1 MILNYV
7 YRIYPDSNQIDLL
20 NEWLETCRVSYN
32 YALRELKDW
41 IASRKC
47 PVDRCNLES
56 EYIMAADYPFPSY
69 HQQQNNLPKA
79 KKDFP
84 RLASI
89 PSQVLQTNIRRL
101 HDAWDFFQ
109 KRGYGFPRFKKYGQ
123 MKSILFPQFK
133 SNPLTG
139 EAAASLPKYFGKNG
153 GWQIKLPKLGK
164 VQINLHRPIPDG
176 FVIKQVRVLKKA
188 VGWLATVAIESDIEV
203 KSPVPHGHAIGVD
216 VGLLSYVATSDGFI
230 ESRPKFFSTAY
241 SRLKVLQKRLSKK
254 QKRGKNYEKA
264 RIKVAKQHNH
274 IDFKRK
280 DYQFKLAHKLCDM
293 ADTIF
298 VEDCDFR
305 IMAKGMLGKH
315 TIDASF
321 GQMRNILE
329 YVARKRDVFVGRVDH
344 RGTSQTCPNCR
355 SEVRKDFSVRLHECT
370 ECGYEVDRDIAS
382 AQEICNRGQETY
394 PGTLEKQEIASQ
406 VVLSGNLVLDK
417 WQNTFGYRGGMLN
430 SDVEKAR
437 PLLPSNGRRV
447 SPSPTL
453 YSQS

>member
-7 YRIYPDSNQIDLL
+7 YRIYPTKLQIDLL
-20 NEWLETCRVSYN
+20 NEWVETCRVSYN

-47 PVDRCNLES
+47 PIDRCSLES

-79 KKDFP
+79 KKEFS
-84 RLASI
+84 RLKSV

-139 EAAASLPKYFGKNG
+139 WQGIQGREPASRHSPL
-153 GWQIKLPKLGK
+153 QIQLPKLGK
-164 VQINLHRPIPDG
+164 VQINLHRPIPEG
-176 FVIKQVRVLKKA
+176 FVIKQVRVVKKA
-188 VGWLATVAIESDIEV
+188 VGWFAILAIESDIDIP
-203 KSPVPHGHAIGVD
+203 SPIPHGHSIGID
-216 VGLLSYVATSDGFI
+216 VGLLSYVATSDGYT
-230 ESRPKFFSTAY
+230 ESRPKFFKTAHR
-241 SRLKVLQKRLSKK
+241 RLKVLQKRLSRKM
-254 QKRGKNYEKA
+254 KRGKNYEKA

-274 IDFKRK
+274 IAFKRS

-305 IMAKGMLGKH
+305 IIAKGMLGKH
-315 TIDASF
+315 TVDASF
-321 GQMRNILE
+321 GQFRTILE
-329 YVARKRDVFVGRVDH
+329 YVACKRDVFVGRVDH

-355 SEVRKDFSVRLHECT
+355 IDVRKKLSDRYHVCY

-394 PGTLEKQEIASQ
+394 RGTPEKQEIGSQ
-406 VVLSGNLVLDK
+406 VVLSGNFVLDK
-417 WQNTFGYRGGMLN
+417 WRFGGAILN
-430 SDVEKAR
+430 REFEK
-437 PLLPSNGRRV
+437 
-447 SPSPTL
+447 PTL
-453 YSQS
+453 YCDSNQRWE

>member
-7 YRIYPDSNQIDLL
+7 YRIYPDSNQTDLL
-20 NEWLETCRVSYN
+20 NEWLETCRISYN

-47 PVDRCNLES
+47 PMDRCNLDS

-84 RLASI
+84 RLASVS
-89 PSQVLQTNIRRL
+89 SQVLQTNIRRL

-139 EAAASLPKYFGKNG
+139 
-153 GWQIKLPKLGK
+153 WQIQLPKLGK
-164 VQINLHRPIPDG
+164 VPINLHRPIPEG
-176 FVIKQVRVLKKA
+176 FVIKQVRVVKKA
-188 VGWLATVAIESDIEV
+188 VGWFAHTAIESDI
-203 KSPVPHGHAIGVD
+203 SIRRPLPHGHAIGVD
-216 VGLLSYVATSDGFI
+216 VGLLSYIATSDGYTPK
-230 ESRPKFFSTAY
+230 RPRFFSTAY
-241 SRLKVLQKRLSKK
+241 SRLKVLQKRLSRKI
-254 QKRGKNYEKA
+254 KRGKNYEKA
-264 RIKVAKQHNH
+264 RIQVAKQHNH

-293 ADTIF
+293 ASTIF

-321 GQMRNILE
+321 AQMRSILE
-329 YVARKRDVFVGRVDH
+329 YVAQKRDVFVGRVDH

-355 SEVRKDFSVRLHECT
+355 TEVRKDLSVRLHECT
-370 ECGYEVDRDIAS
+370 ECGYVVDRDIAS

-394 PGTLEKQEIASQ
+394 PGTLEKQEIVSQ
-406 VVLSGNLVLDK
+406 VVLSGAMCLDK
-417 WQNTFGYRGGMLN
+417 WLLGREMPN
-430 SDVEKAR
+430 SDVGK
-437 PLLPSNGRRV
+437 PMLYCDSN
-447 SPSPTL
+447 
-453 YSQS
+453 